1 MLYDVVIIGGG
12 PAGLTA
18 GLYAARARQ
27 KVLLV
32 EKAVAGGQ
40 VMTTGWI
47 ENYPGFMDGVSG
59 AELSGKME
67 NHAIKFGLEIMQ
79 GTVAGISLNEG
90 VKAVTLEGNG
100 QLEAKSI
107 ILASGA
113 NPKSLNI
120 EGEEKFRGRG
130 VSYCATCDGAFFRG
144 DRIAVIGGGDSAVEG
159 AVSLAKFAE
168 SVHLIHRGD
177 SFSATKIAQ
186 ERALSNPKLNIIFK
200 TVAEKIEGG
209 DTVKAL
215 HIRNLETD
223 ERSMLEVKGVFIYVG
238 WKPNTGFLK
247 GLLRV
252 DSEDYIITGNDMSTS
267 FDGIFAAGDVR
278 TKSMKQISTAV
289 GDGATAAIMA
299 GKYIEESKG
308 SKGSRGQGF

>member
-12 PAGLTA
+12 PAGLAA
-18 GLYAARARQ
+18 GLYAARARL
-27 KVLLV
+27 KVLLI

-47 ENYPGFMDGVSG
+47 ENYPGFMDGISG
-59 AELSGKME
+59 AELSSKME
-67 NHAIKFGLEIMQ
+67 KHAKKFGLEIIQ
-79 GTVAGISLNEG
+79 GTVAGISQHEG
-90 VKAVTLEGNG
+90 VKKVALEGND
-100 QLEAKSI
+100 QLEVKSI

-144 DRIAVIGGGDSAVEG
+144 DKVAVIGGGDSAVEEAG
-159 AVSLAKFAE
+159 FLAKFAE
-168 SVHLIHRGD
+168 LVYVIHRGD

-186 ERALSNPKLNIIFK
+186 ERAFSNPKLKIIFK
-200 TVAEKIEGG
+200 AVAEKIKGG
-209 DTVKAL
+209 DTVNAL

-223 ERSMLEVKGVFIYVG
+223 ERSKIEVKGVFIYVG
-238 WKPNTGFLK
+238 YKPNTGFLK
-247 GLLRV
+247 GLLRL
-252 DSEDYIITGNDMSTS
+252 DSEDYILTGNDMSTS
-267 FDGIFAAGDVR
+267 VDGIFAAGDVR
-278 TKSMKQISTAV
+278 TKSLKQISTAV

-299 GKYIEESKG
+299 GKYIEEN
-308 SKGSRGQGF
+308 F

>member
-12 PAGLTA
+12 PAGLAA
-18 GLYAARARQ
+18 GLYTSRARL

-32 EKAVAGGQ
+32 ENAVAAGGQ

-47 ENYPGFMDGVSG
+47 ENYPGFMDGISG

-67 NHAIKFGLEIMQ
+67 KHAKKFGLEIMH
-79 GTVAGISLNEG
+79 GTVAGISQYEG
-90 VKAVTLEGNG
+90 VKKVALEGDG

-113 NPKSLNI
+113 NPKSLNV
-120 EGEEKFRGRG
+120 EGEETFRGRG
-130 VSYCATCDGAFFRG
+130 VSYCATCDGAFFKG
-144 DRIAVIGGGDSAVEG
+144 EKISVIGGGDSAVEG

-168 SVHLIHRGD
+168 SVYVIHRGD

-186 ERALSNPKLNIIFK
+186 ERAFSNPKLKIIFNA
-200 TVAEKIEGG
+200 VAEKIEGG

-215 HIRNLETD
+215 HIRDLETD
-223 ERSMLEVKGVFIYVG
+223 ERSSLEVMGVFIYVG
-238 WKPNTGFLK
+238 WKPNTGFIK
-247 GLLRV
+247 GLLKL
-252 DSEDYIITGNDMSTS
+252 DSEGYIITGNDMSTS
-267 FDGIFAAGDVR
+267 VDGIFAAGDVR
-278 TKSMKQISTAV
+278 TKSLKQISTAV

-299 GKYIEESKG
+299 GKYIEEN
-308 SKGSRGQGF
+308 F

>member
-12 PAGLTA
+12 PAGLAA
-18 GLYAARARQ
+18 GLYAARARR

-47 ENYPGFMDGVSG
+47 ENYPGFMDGISG
-59 AELSGKME
+59 AELSSKME
-67 NHAIKFGLEIMQ
+67 EHAKKFGLEIMQ
-79 GTVAGISLNEG
+79 GTVAGIYQYEG
-90 VKAVTLEGNG
+90 VKKVTLEGNDK
-100 QLEAKSI
+100 LEAKSI

-113 NPKSLNI
+113 TPKSLNV

-130 VSYCATCDGAFFRG
+130 VSYCSTCDAAFFRG
-144 DRIAVIGGGDSAVEG
+144 EKVAVIGGGESAVEE
-159 AVSLAKFAE
+159 AIFLAKFAE
-168 SVHLIHRGD
+168 TVHVIHRGD
-177 SFSATKIAQ
+177 SFSATKVAQ
-186 ERALSNPKLNIIFK
+186 ERAFSNPKLNIIFK
-200 TVAEKIEGG
+200 TVTEKIEGG
-209 DTVKAL
+209 DSVKAL

-223 ERSMLEVKGVFIYVG
+223 ERSSLEVKGVFIYVG

-247 GLLRV
+247 GLLKL

-267 FDGIFAAGDVR
+267 VDGIFAAGDVR
-278 TKSMKQISTAV
+278 TKSLKQISTAV

-299 GKYIEESKG
+299 GRYIEEK
-308 SKGSRGQGF
+308 F